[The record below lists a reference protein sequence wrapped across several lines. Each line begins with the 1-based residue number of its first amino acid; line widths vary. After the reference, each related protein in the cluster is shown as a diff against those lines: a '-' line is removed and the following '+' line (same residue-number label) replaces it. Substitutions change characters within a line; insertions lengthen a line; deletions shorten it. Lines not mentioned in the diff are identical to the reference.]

1 MNATFIDTFAI
12 AQHFAV
18 ALNQDDVSALSS
30 EEVKLF
36 DEFTSAAAQHVF
48 EEIGEFVALTWTI
61 EVNSETHFA
70 RCEVCGLHADC
81 FDVRLY
87 AFTNDVEP

>member
-1 MNATFIDTFAI
+1 MNATFIDTFTV

-18 ALNQDDVSALSS
+18 ALNQDDVSSLSS
-30 EEVKLF
+30 DELKLF

-61 EVNSETHFA
+61 EVNAETHFA
-70 RCEVCGLHADC
+70 RCEVCELHADC
-81 FDVRLY
+81 FDVKLY
-87 AFTNDVEP
+87 AFTKNTQQ